1 MPLSLSKA
9 GYWLFLLLYIE
20 WHHLRDSMT
29 DATCIN
35 GAFLCTETGYYDD
48 WKTMYFTQ
56 EVKQYLSMAS
66 TLQARLDLP

>member
-1 MPLSLSKA
+1 
-9 GYWLFLLLYIE
+9 
-20 WHHLRDSMT
+20 MT